1 MHMNKLNLLVILT
14 FFSSLVFAASRSDNH
29 IECSSDNAQST
40 YSILQCVRSEM
51 TYQDKDLKIKVEQYI
66 KIDSDVAKIIRPY
79 MKYVDKQIGENCEIF
94 KNIQGDRGEIAYE
107 NCRLDELIHYKK
119 NIISFLEMND
129 AG

>member
-1 MHMNKLNLLVILT
+1 MHMNKLNLLVVLT
-14 FFSSLVFAASRSDNH
+14 FFSSLVFSASRSDNH

-79 MKYVDKQIGENCEIF
+79 MKYVDKQIGVNCEIF

>member
-1 MHMNKLNLLVILT
+1 MHMNKLNLLVVLT

-29 IECSSDNAQST
+29 IECSSDNAKST

-51 TYQDKDLKIKVEQYI
+51 MYQDKDLKIKVEQFI
-66 KIDSDVAKIIRPY
+66 KADADIAKTIRPY
-79 MKYVDKQIGENCEIF
+79 MKYLSKQIDENCEIF

-107 NCRLDELIHYKK
+107 KCRLDELIHYKS
-119 NIISFLEMND
+119 NVINFLEMND